1 LTLTLKADRAG
12 DGWLKADNAGD
23 AVGFSA
29 GDAFGFAATP
39 GLQKHAVRPHTA
51 HTTAVAFPDSAS
63 NVIFEKPFIGRWCG
77 FVFPMIVFCIECESV
92 NRIRMYAGPVSWVS
106 NSKHWL

>member
-1 LTLTLKADRAG
+1 MPYPLMGSNVKVGDFALLTLTLKADRAG

-51 HTTAVAFPDSAS
+51 HTTAVAAPDSAS
-63 NVIFEKPFIGRWCG
+63 NVIFEKPFIGRLYG
-77 FVFPMIVFCIECESV
+77 FDFPMIRLLYRV
-92 NRIRMYAGPVSWVS
+92 
-106 NSKHWL
+106 